1 MANPKI
7 RLSRLRE
14 IGWRHWDPIGL
25 AGAPADEY
33 DTYLL
38 EAAGMVRRGST
49 DAEAV
54 NYLVAIESD
63 HIGLGIRDNTRT
75 RAEATVKAIRE
86 DKTLW
91 SDG

>member
-1 MANPKI
+1 VAHPRI

-25 AGAPADEY
+25 GAEDEY

-38 EAAGMVRRGST
+38 KAAGMVRRGST
-49 DAEAV
+49 DQEAID
-54 NYLVAIESD
+54 YLVAIESE
-63 HIGLGIRDNTRT
+63 HIGLGVRDDTRT

-86 DKTLW
+86 YKTLW